1 MQSIQQPQQ
10 QGGFTVFVGHIPSSM
25 NEDGVS
31 QIFNK
36 FGTLYDITIIRDKR
50 TNVSKGCAF
59 ITFGTKEEADLAINT
74 VNNSNQYIE
83 TVGFRLDIRLEIGFR
98 MTKPLQVKYSDNEIE
113 KMERKLFIGMLG
125 ASEEEQVRAIFRPY
139 GFIEELTIVKE
150 KDGKPKGYGFI
161 KFSTRDESETAL
173 REVDGKQTLF
183 GSNQP
188 IIVKF
193 ADTERQKRK
202 KMLMGGNGT
211 PSGNNQSVPMNPY
224 NQFYQQS
231 APGYPNPFF
240 YNQNSQISQQPMN
253 GGYAPRTSNYAGAN
267 PYGMQMGGG
276 NNNAFNSNYNQQ
288 GEPSNDLFIYYIPFN
303 YGDEELKSLFQ
314 PYGNVVS
321 AKVFIDK
328 ETQQSKCFGF
338 VSFDNPQSAMQAIQQ
353 MNGQP
358 CDGKRLKVD
367 FKKSKN

>member
-1 MQSIQQPQQ
+1 MQSIQQPQQQ

-83 TVGFRLDIRLEIGFR
+83 T

-113 KMERKLFIGMLG
+113 KMERKLFLGMLG
-125 ASEEEQVRAIFRPY
+125 AADEEQVRTLFRPY

-161 KFSTRDESETAL
+161 KFSTREESENAL

-183 GSNQP
+183 GSNNP

-202 KMLMGGNGT
+202 KMLMGGNGST
-211 PSGNNQSVPMNPY
+211 GGNNQSVPMNPY

-240 YNQNSQISQQPMN
+240 YNQNSQISQPINN
-253 GGYAPRTSNYAGAN
+253 GYTQQRTNNNGYGN
-267 PYGMQMGGG
+267 PYGMQLGG
-276 NNNAFNSNYNQQ
+276 NNAFNSNYNQQQQQQQQQQ

-303 YGDEELKSLFQ
+303 YGDEELKTLFQ

-321 AKVFIDK
+321 AKVFVDK

-338 VSFDNPQSAMQAIQQ
+338 VSFDNPQSAIQAIQQ

-358 CDGKRLKVD
+358 VDGKRLKVD
-367 FKKSKN
+367 FKKNKIN